1 MLSGDLVVAEFLK
14 EARILKRQLQLMK
27 NNIEHV
33 STDDLLKILTISK
46 AVEKEFNE
54 LKKNS
59 EVVLEQDGYEGLKSL
74 WYKKMQ

>member
-27 NNIEHV
+27 NNMEHV

>member
-46 AVEKEFNE
+46 SVEKEFNE

-59 EVVLEQDGYEGLKSL
+59 EVFLEQDGYEGLQSL